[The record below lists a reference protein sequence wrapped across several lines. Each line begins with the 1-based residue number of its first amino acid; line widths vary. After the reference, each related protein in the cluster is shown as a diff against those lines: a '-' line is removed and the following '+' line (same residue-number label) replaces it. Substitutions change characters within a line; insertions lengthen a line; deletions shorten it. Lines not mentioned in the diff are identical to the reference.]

1 MIISLNLVTQFI
13 FSSYSFSLVFSLVS
27 YSQNRNFGRVQ
38 LQTHFQQSKIEKS
51 HLAIFSRR
59 SPHTDVI
66 HQLLRAHFVDMPQ
79 ALLPARALAVAASL
93 QLELPQDTIV
103 ERTRVSLRQV
113 QRIKHNL
120 VIHGSIRKPKD
131 VQQGRKSKITPDM
144 EEVKT
149 LLYSL

>member
-1 MIISLNLVTQFI
+1 
-13 FSSYSFSLVFSLVS
+13 
-27 YSQNRNFGRVQ
+27 
-38 LQTHFQQSKIEKS
+38 
-51 HLAIFSRR
+51 
-59 SPHTDVI
+59 
-66 HQLLRAHFVDMPQ
+66 MPQ

-120 VIHGSIRKPKD
+120 VIHGAIRKPKV

-149 LLYSL
+149 LLYSLWWY